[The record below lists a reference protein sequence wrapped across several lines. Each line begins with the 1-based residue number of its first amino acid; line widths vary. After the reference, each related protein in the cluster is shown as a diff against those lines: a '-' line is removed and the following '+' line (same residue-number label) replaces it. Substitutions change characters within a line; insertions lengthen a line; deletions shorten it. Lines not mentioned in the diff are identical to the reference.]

1 MSDDTYFFEVSV
13 AEHPQSKKRM
23 NDLAKSVIEAQTE
36 MTKAVSMVGDAASAS
51 FKNIGSL
58 LDGIE
63 SLRSGGVGALRAI
76 QAEVRAL
83 QELSRQKITLAVQV
97 ERQDSGAKAAGV
109 TEADAPPSR
118 AIGGGVAERD
128 PRTYTDALQA
138 NQVEERRILQQ
149 RIKDQSAANA
159 VIKAGIESVG
169 DSFDALRARASKTI
183 VQEVDLRPLLTD
195 AAKPIVQKV
204 DVVADDDLE
213 KIRSEAA
220 KPIVQKID
228 VVTTQSATGSL
239 DGFDIDAYTEN
250 LRDSQGE
257 EQAIWARKVQ
267 DQADAN
273 AKIKAG
279 IGSVGDSL
287 DELRNDA
294 SAPIV
299 QTVQVKT
306 TQAGQAAP
314 PFPPS
319 PNGPNPSDYTDE
331 LHDSMV
337 KEKAIYEQ
345 KVNDQKTAFEKA
357 SSEYDKAI
365 ATQHKSADEMNKAA
379 LKGARGVIDAAKGW
393 AQLGLVGEENAKK
406 LVEGL
411 VMIEG
416 AFNIA
421 KGGVEFLE
429 AFGQGWKAVKNSQAA
444 ANNVAKITASLR
456 SAEFAQLRAY
466 HIALVQE
473 AEAASLAAGANGRL
487 AASRT
492 AAGMAAGTGAAAAV
506 GAATSVG
513 AGAVGALAGA
523 GGTAV
528 AAGGLA
534 GVGAM
539 VTGAVG
545 TLATGATAMLGA
557 IVTPFTA
564 GLAAAGASL
573 AVLAGAVIEV
583 KDQLNG
589 VAGTVGST
597 SGAIAEFEAGTAA
610 WALSF
615 TGLFTSLDAPST
627 KLAQSMTAQI
637 DAVVKSIPII
647 GQWSDRI
654 NGSLGGLGDYVTLLA
669 SQNELKKAEN
679 RSVLHKIN
687 QEKIDA
693 EENIRR
699 DIKDAMT
706 RASFDNRNQ
715 IRSIDA
721 GDNKEGQLSAAIQ
734 KKLDAAR
741 LLAEYSAKMVELEQ
755 QNLDG
760 TEDHLDAERQVI
772 QYRKDLLD
780 ATAEQGRLEA
790 DVAKSAI
797 DNHKKEQDA
806 IKDKMKEAK
815 KGLEDLEKSQQ
826 SAVENFAKLDKV
838 QQVTAIKALEK
849 ARGAGGASLSDKE
862 KDLLRSVGTDEAKML
877 ASEGDKAEANAVGF
891 DRTFGSGFEAER
903 QAMDSM
909 QKQLEAE
916 FKTTYDITVK
926 TENDYEALSEQVK
939 EAAKQAVGEKETKE
953 KEVIMRAMNEGL
965 AGVMRDVDQKLRTRN
980 KNQ

>member
-118 AIGGGVAERD
+118 AIGSGVNERD

-204 DVVADDDLE
+204 DVVADNDLE

-239 DGFDIDAYTEN
+239 DGLDIDAYTEN

-314 PFPPS
+314 PLPPS

-411 VMIEG
+411 VLIEG

-429 AFGQGWKAVKNSQAA
+429 AFGQGWKAVKDSQAA

-466 HIALVQE
+466 HVALVQE
-473 AEAASLAAGANGRL
+473 AEAASIAAGANGRL
-487 AASRT
+487 AASR
-492 AAGMAAGTGAAAAV
+492 GAAAA
-506 GAATSVG
+506 AAAAGSSAA
-513 AGAVGALAGA
+513 AGAVGSVATGAAGTAIGGALAGSAVGA
-523 GGTAV
+523 GGAV
-528 AAGGLA
+528 AAGAAWNTLGGVALGGAATIGVFVAAIAGAGFGLRSLVDVLTGTGKEVGSFNDTIA
-534 GVGAM
+534 GWEAEIGASM
-539 VTGAVG
+539 LSMTGMFTSLEDPSTKFAQSIAMNGDAAVAYG
-545 TLATGATAMLGA
+545 RKLTEGIPGAEMFFNTITLATGALGDFA
-557 IVTPFTA
+557 T
-564 GLAAAGASL
+564 LAASNNAL
-573 AVLAGAVIEV
+573 AKAEKRAAEHKI
-583 KDQLNG
+583 K
-589 VAGTVGST
+589 
-597 SGAIAEFEAGTAA
+597 AEFTDAQENIKRDSGNAVARE
-610 WALSF
+610 SF
-615 TGLFTSLDAPST
+615 ESRNKMRDVSVQSDD
-627 KLAQSMTAQI
+627 KLGQMTAELEKHAEAEAKRAEQL
-637 DAVVKSIPII
+637 AII
-647 GQWSDRI
+647 NRLTEE
-654 NGSLGGLGDYVTLLA
+654 GSEHT
-669 SQNELKKAEN
+669 AEYA
-679 RSVLHKIN
+679 
-687 QEKIDA
+687 DA
-693 EENIRR
+693 EQQALFFSKQMEQSVTKRMQLESDLTKAAVDGQTKIQDSIKKSMEEN
-699 DIKDAMT
+699 
-706 RASFDNRNQ
+706 
-715 IRSIDA
+715 
-721 GDNKEGQLSAAIQ
+721 
-734 KKLDAAR
+734 
-741 LLAEYSAKMVELEQ
+741 
-755 QNLDG
+755 
-760 TEDHLDAERQVI
+760 
-772 QYRKDLLD
+772 
-780 ATAEQGRLEA
+780 
-790 DVAKSAI
+790 AKSLETLEG
-797 DNHKKEQDA
+797 KQSDA
-806 IKDKMKEAK
+806 IN
-815 KGLEDLEKSQQ
+815 
-826 SAVENFAKLDKV
+826 NFAKMDKL
-838 QQVTAIKALEK
+838 QQTMANNALIQ
-849 ARGAGGASLSDKE
+849 ARAQGGGSLNDKQKE
-862 KDLLRSVGTDEAKML
+862 LLRSVGTDEAKML
-877 ASEGDKAEANAVGF
+877 ASEGDKKEAEDAGF
-891 DRTFGSGFEAER
+891 SKTFGSNFEAER
-903 QAMDSM
+903 KVVESQR
-909 QKQLEAE
+909 QKLEAE
-916 FKTTYDITVK
+916 LDMQYDVTIDMKSDLTDALGK
-926 TENDYEALSEQVK
+926 MTESAKELIKAEYERAT
-939 EAAKQAVGEKETKE
+939 AKMQEEMTA
-953 KEVIMRAMNEGL
+953 GL
-965 AGVMRDVDQKLRTRN
+965 AKNFQDTQQLMKTRN
-980 KNQ
+980 KSR